1 MAEGARLAN
10 EYDFLEFN
18 NLFTSGRR
26 EIEDRK
32 GSELWVKLE
41 SLGNSASEI
50 FKEYLSNERKALI
63 VGEYCDYPLGFMLVE
78 IVNINQEK
86 AANIQEVF
94 VDMEARDVGLG
105 EVIMDHAIEW
115 SRSKGASVLLGR
127 AFPGDRAT
135 KNYFERF
142 HITARLIEVSKKI

>member
-50 FKEYLSNERKALI
+50 FKE
-63 VGEYCDYPLGFMLVE
+63 
-78 IVNINQEK
+78 
-86 AANIQEVF
+86 
-94 VDMEARDVGLG
+94 
-105 EVIMDHAIEW
+105 
-115 SRSKGASVLLGR
+115 
-127 AFPGDRAT
+127 
-135 KNYFERF
+135 
-142 HITARLIEVSKKI
+142 